1 MQYASQA
8 QAKYTPDSEGE
19 SGVRTALR
27 GIHLENMQKQN
38 QLTGNTAMSR
48 TVLIA
53 PHLPVRLEVI
63 LASVECSASGG
74 RSKVLYAT
82 GDSLPALLF
91 LRRLFVGHVSLKD
104 IAGKKSR
111 TINGIPL

>member
-1 MQYASQA
+1 MHYASQA

-63 LASVECSASGG
+63 LASAECSASSG
-74 RSKVLYAT
+74 RSKVSYAT
-82 GDSLPALLF
+82 GDSLAGFTLSPQAL
-91 LRRLFVGHVSLKD
+91 RKPCEPEGHRWEEV
-104 IAGKKSR
+104 
-111 TINGIPL
+111 